1 MIIKIPFREKT
12 NDIKRNLETVL
23 TELEESKDIDFLF
36 FNEGFLQ
43 GNESLSFKYK
53 DDVEVSRFQN
63 GAEIA
68 SIKDALKGKKISIG
82 LGYYENYKG
91 GLYNSFIVLGKNGN
105 NILNYRTNSK
115 NWKPIDACADY
126 REGEKLFSFRVK
138 DSEVGVVSYFD
149 LLDEANLSK
158 LVNMDG
164 EVDLFLCMGILSKE
178 EFEDRESEFFKISE
192 IFDKPILLYLR
203 DKTDGLVLIL
213 KHGKVIKEDKL
224 KIGEDYIFTM

>member
-1 MIIKIPFREKT
+1 MIIKIPFRENT

-23 TELEESKDIDFLF
+23 KELEESKDVDFLF

-68 SIKDALKGKKISIG
+68 SIKEALEEKESTIG
-82 LGYYENYKG
+82 FGYYENYKG

-126 REGEKLFSFRVK
+126 REGEKLFSFKVK
-138 DSEVGVVSYFD
+138 DSEVGVLSYFD

-164 EVDLFLCMGILSKE
+164 EVDLFCCMGNLSKE
-178 EFEDRESEFFKISE
+178 EFEDRKSEFFKISE

-224 KIGEDYIFTM
+224 KTGEDYIFTM

>member
-1 MIIKIPFREKT
+1 MIIKIPFRENT

-23 TELEESKDIDFLF
+23 KELEESKDIDFLF

-68 SIKDALKGKKISIG
+68 SITEALKRKGISIS

-164 EVDLFLCMGILSKE
+164 EVDLFLCMGILSKG
-178 EFEDRESEFFKISE
+178 EFMDRESEFFKISE

>member
-1 MIIKIPFREKT
+1 MIIKIPFRENT

-23 TELEESKDIDFLF
+23 KELEESKDIDFLF

-68 SIKDALKGKKISIG
+68 SIKDALKGKNILIG

-158 LVNMDG
+158 LINMDA
-164 EVDLFLCMGILSKE
+164 EVDLFCCMGNLSKE
-178 EFEDRESEFFKISE
+178 EFKEREKEFFKISE

-203 DKTDGLVLIL
+203 QMTDGLVLIL
-213 KHGKVIKEDKL
+213 KHGKVIKKDEL